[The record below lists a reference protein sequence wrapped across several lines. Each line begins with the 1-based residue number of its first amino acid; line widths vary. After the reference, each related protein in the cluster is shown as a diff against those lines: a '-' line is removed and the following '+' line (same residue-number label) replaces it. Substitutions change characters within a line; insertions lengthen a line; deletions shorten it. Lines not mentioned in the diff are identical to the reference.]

1 MRKAEWGSVQNS
13 CSICKGVGH
22 NRRSCPKVPELAKKC
37 SNSSV
42 FNDEETALLS
52 DHYPVMAE
60 FELN

>member
-1 MRKAEWGSVQNS
+1 
-13 CSICKGVGH
+13 
-22 NRRSCPKVPELAKKC
+22 LAKKC